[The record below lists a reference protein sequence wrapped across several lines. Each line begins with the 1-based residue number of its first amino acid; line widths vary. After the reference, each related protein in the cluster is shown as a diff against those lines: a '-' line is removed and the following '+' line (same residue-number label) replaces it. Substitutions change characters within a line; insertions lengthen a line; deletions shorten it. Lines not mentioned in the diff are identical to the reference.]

1 MKESQIEARL
11 VQGVKALG
19 GRAYKFISPGN
30 IGVPDRLVILP
41 GGKVLFAELKAE
53 HGRLSRMQGHQLELL
68 RRLGA
73 DVWIVWGE
81 TGVQEFLNNCT
92 RYIKKG
98 GGVK

>member
-19 GRAYKFISPGN
+19 GRAYKFVSPGN

-41 GGKVLFAELKAE
+41 GGRILFAELKAE
-53 HGRLSRMQGHQLELL
+53 GGRLSRMQEHQIGEL

-73 DVWIVWGE
+73 EVWTVWG
-81 TGVQEFLNNCT
+81 TNGVRDFLDAC
-92 RYIKKG
+92 RQYARG
-98 GGVK
+98 GDAK